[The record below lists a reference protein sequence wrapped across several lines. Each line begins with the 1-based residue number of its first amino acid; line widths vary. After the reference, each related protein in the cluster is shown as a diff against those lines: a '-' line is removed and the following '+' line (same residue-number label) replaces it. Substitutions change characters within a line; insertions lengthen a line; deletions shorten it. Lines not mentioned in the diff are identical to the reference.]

1 MPGVVTLQSLSKSYG
16 PNRALSAVD
25 LEIEEGEIFGYLG
38 PNGAGKTT
46 TIRILMG
53 FLRPSAGTARIF
65 GDDAW
70 NDVVRIHARTGYV
83 PGDLRLYDRLTGQE
97 TVDYFADLRVRGEV
111 GRRGT
116 LQGDAQRLAG
126 RLELDLTQRV
136 GAMSR
141 GTKQK
146 LAIVQAIMAR
156 PDLLLLDEPTSG
168 LDPLIQ
174 KEFHTLLREMT
185 DRGGTVFLSSHVL
198 GEVQQIADR
207 VGIIRG
213 GHLVATDRLETLRG
227 QAIHKVDVRFSEPV
241 RAEIF
246 CRLPGIQDIS
256 VQGPVLRCGIPESS
270 IDALIK
276 ALAAFHVV
284 DVAISEADLEE
295 MFLAFYGKAQADAA

>member
-1 MPGVVTLQSLSKSYG
+1 MPGVIALDALSKSYG
-16 PNRALSAVD
+16 RHPALDAVD
-25 LEIEEGEIFGYLG
+25 LEIEQGEIFGYLG

-65 GDDAW
+65 GRDSWHDG
-70 NDVVRIHARTGYV
+70 VQIRARTGYI
-83 PGDLRLYDRLTGQE
+83 PGELRLYDRLTGQE
-97 TVDYFADLRVRGEV
+97 TVDYFADLRASGEI
-111 GRRGT
+111 GRRGAV
-116 LQGDAQRLAG
+116 QGEAQRLAR
-126 RLELDLTQRV
+126 RLELDLAQRV

-146 LAIVQAIMAR
+146 LAIVQATMSR

-174 KEFHTLLREMT
+174 HEFHTLLREMT

-198 GEVQQIADR
+198 AEVQQIADR
-207 VGIIRG
+207 VGIIRRG
-213 GHLVATDRLETLRG
+213 QLVATDRLEALRER
-227 QAIHKVDVRFSEPV
+227 AIHKVDVRFSEAV
-241 RAEIF
+241 RAESF
-246 CRLPGIQDIS
+246 CRLPGVQDI
-256 VQGPVLRCGIPESS
+256 VVEGPVLRCGIPESS

-276 ALAAFHVV
+276 MLASFHVV

-295 MFLAFYGKAQADAA
+295 MFLAFYDKGHADAA